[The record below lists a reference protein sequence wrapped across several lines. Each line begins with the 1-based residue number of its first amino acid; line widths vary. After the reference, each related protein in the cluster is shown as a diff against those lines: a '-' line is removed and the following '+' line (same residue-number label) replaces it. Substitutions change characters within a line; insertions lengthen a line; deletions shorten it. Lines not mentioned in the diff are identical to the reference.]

1 MTALRRIFTFAAVCA
16 ATHCGNSGIYDEA
29 LTEYYR
35 VVRSGL
41 NEWYPLNGNLNS
53 RIGNA
58 AGSATASYSSGVNRA
73 GESGKAVCTTTAEFL
88 FASATIGTS
97 PFTVSAWVKLN
108 TLTAGPNSII
118 QKGRQQT
125 GYLGFIVS
133 QSGSTSWSMS
143 YGEGSTTKNTTS
155 SGVTAGVWYYLAFSY
170 NGSTGIFYIGNYGAN
185 LTQLSALPGAYN
197 KETATTEF
205 QIFAPASTPPNPF
218 GVSTMDACADDV
230 LHYGRALSADEVK
243 QNFLTLE

>member
-155 SGVTAGVWYYLAFSY
+155 SGVTAGVWYYLAFLTMAHGFLHR
-170 NGSTGIFYIGNYGAN
+170 NMGPT
-185 LTQLSALPGAYN
+185 LTQLSALSGAYN

-205 QIFAPASTPPNPF
+205 QIFAPATLLQPF
-218 GVSTMDACADDV
+218 WREHNGRLHDDSS
-230 LHYGRALSADEVK
+230 LWPCTQRRRS
-243 QNFLTLE
+243 